1 MFSTKQSDVFYNDQ
15 TKEMFVCTVSS
26 ISADRCDGTS
36 EIVYGAVPLIYKI
49 DKNTNYKSRVYP
61 KDLQSFSLSAN
72 SDLFA
77 VTPTCP
83 EGTNFD
89 SITKPLINFN
99 KTTSRYSVTFLG
111 RYTSDSD
118 GLGLNNF
125 IFEDVNSYFH
135 LLDSK
140 IYIPKAK
147 FTDDQFTF
155 ESGHLNSDLYIAG
168 NTVRNGKPSWF
179 NPSTGAEIERSPDYS
194 IGPMHVQSTSS
205 LGFNLILD
213 QTNTTIDALTGD
225 KFYPILYSGGFITYN
240 PKFVAFDPEYTIRV
254 DFRARSFNVPSP
266 TAYGGTQSVGN
277 SATRWVQQWAPAGAG
292 EGFCLSFFK
301 NPERDNFIIANG
313 IGSTLGYAIADFS
326 ANEVAGTAHSTVG
339 LFKRKNW
346 NPNTGYTGNIGEGN
360 IGQQGE
366 GSPADSFL
374 GVGFDI
380 GGNFASTSEDKPG
393 WFDGTTYTAS
403 PCSVGIRG
411 SKFYDTQVL
420 TSVDMSATAGAA
432 VPMHTS
438 AVSAQFVDYRVDLT
452 NKGTKVTVYNKLTSE
467 TDYNTILELRLNVG
481 VGTSSTAGEKYNA
494 WKGFQDKFQIKNAE
508 LPPLNVGLSFTT
520 SDKASQFELHKF
532 EVTGVKVHKP
542 WSRKLKEQP
551 TSGGTVEKIDYLQE
565 SSKNLRKK
573 LINVDINDPDDLVD
587 VEMVIPAKQN
597 IAKVVSE
604 ITDPEIT
611 LCDDNN
617 PETIEQDV
625 DIKITKISSNQID
638 KTIAVAE
645 SGHVPK
651 IPGSVTTIKKVQ
663 RNITTDEITEP
674 VVDDTSPP
682 LITRLDRFCR
692 SRITH
697 PTLTRGKTEYPRY
710 WFYKTNPIVINNKTY
725 YIWIDGIE
733 HEENGSLNTSN
744 ILFANLTTIENRFIT
759 DVLNNPSQSHWVLHQ
774 YVHFDPT
781 LPWSELYNSDVDK
794 WFFFPLLPDNEEFI
808 NNSCKVFDIDPEDGG
823 DDDKQENTSV
833 SNDVA
838 PGFYRTD
845 CEFITVRDLRVKYT
859 IDLLGIKLS
868 VDNYIPTNGV
878 ATAGGVAASD
888 VIIKIKENRS
898 WLNNNRQ
905 NCYFVSV
912 NANAKNQSA
921 SLEERK
927 NEVVNLLK
935 TELGDI
941 ITNF

>member
-1 MFSTKQSDVFYNDQ
+1 MFSTKQSDVFYNDE

-26 ISADRCDGTS
+26 LSADRCDGTS

-61 KDLQSFSLSAN
+61 KDLTSFSLSSN

-89 SITKPLINFN
+89 SITKPLINYN

-140 IYIPKAK
+140 IYIPKDK

-155 ESGHLNSDLYIAG
+155 ESGHLNSDLYIVG

-205 LGFNLILD
+205 LGFNLVLD
-213 QTNTTIDALTGD
+213 QTNTTIDAITGD
-225 KFYPILYSGGFITYN
+225 KFYPMLYSGGFITYN
-240 PKFVAFDPEYTIRV
+240 PKYVAFDPEYTIRV

-266 TAYGGTQSVGN
+266 TAYGGTQSVGV

-292 EGFCLSFFK
+292 EGFCLSFFR
-301 NPERDNFIIANG
+301 NPERNSFVIPNG

-326 ANEVAGTAHSTVG
+326 PNEVAGTAHSTVG

-346 NPNTGYTGNIGEGN
+346 NPNTGYTGSLPSGATIDMGIGN
-360 IGQQGE
+360 VGQQGE

-380 GGNFASTSEDKPG
+380 GGNFAYTSEDKTG
-393 WFDGTTYTAS
+393 WYDGTTATIS

-411 SKFYDTQVL
+411 SKFYDTQIL

-438 AVSAQFVDYRVDLT
+438 AMSAQFVDYRVDLT
-452 NKGTKVTVYNKLTSE
+452 NRGTKVTIYNKLTSE
-467 TDYNTILELRLNVG
+467 TDYNTILELRLNAEVG
-481 VGTSSTAGEKYNA
+481 VSNTTGEKYNA
-494 WKGFQDKFQIKNAE
+494 WRGFQNNQQIKNEE

-532 EVTGVKVHKP
+532 EVTGVKVHNP
-542 WSRKLKEQP
+542 WASVLPKLREE
-551 TSGGTVEKIDYLQE
+551 TVTEKIDYLQE

-573 LINVDINDPDDLVD
+573 LINVDIGDTNEYKAGTSTVD
-587 VEMVIPAKQN
+587 IEMVIPAKSR
-597 IAKVVSE
+597 IAKAVSE
-604 ITDPEIT
+604 ISDPEIT

-617 PETIEQDV
+617 PEIIEQDV
-625 DIKITKISSNQID
+625 DIRITKLNPNQID
-638 KTIAVAE
+638 KTIEVAE
-645 SGHVPK
+645 LGGNLK
-651 IPGSVTTIKKVQ
+651 IPGSVTAIKKDG
-663 RNITTDEITEP
+663 RNITGDTITVPEPIIINPPVNLITEL
-674 VVDDTSPP
+674 TAH
-682 LITRLDRFCR
+682 CR
-692 SRITH
+692 SRFDKNIFDRESDIPAFVWLRSNKIT
-697 PTLTRGKTEYPRY
+697 
-710 WFYKTNPIVINNKTY
+710 INNKDY
-725 YIWIDGIE
+725 YLFID
-733 HEENGSLNTSN
+733 SLVYHGTGTKSNQGWKKDKSTST
-744 ILFANLTTIENRFIT
+744 ILFKPENRKKIENRFIQLVTTPGVEYKKYWEIQQNMGGIGITRGWKNTGGKYGT
-759 DVLNNPSQSHWVLHQ
+759 DIDLTKF
-774 YVHFDPT
+774 YT
-781 LPWSELYNSDVDK
+781 KDVDNWDFAPLGDELDRHGVDEK
-794 WFFFPLLPDNEEFI
+794 RLKELGTTFFGTPKGITCIEIEY
-808 NNSCKVFDIDPEDGG
+808 
-823 DDDKQENTSV
+823 ENDEYGVYV
-833 SNDVA
+833 SEA
-838 PGFYRTD
+838 G
-845 CEFITVRDLRVKYT
+845 
-859 IDLLGIKLS
+859 
-868 VDNYIPTNGV
+868 TN
-878 ATAGGVAASD
+878 
-888 VIIKIKENRS
+888 KIKFSYTGIAETGEGGG
-898 WLNNNRQ
+898 
-905 NCYFVSV
+905 
-912 NANAKNQSA
+912 A
-921 SLEERK
+921 
-927 NEVVNLLK
+927 
-935 TELGDI
+935 
-941 ITNF
+941 